1 MQARLRCPMGVRRP
15 KNLRPRFAAAVRPSH
30 CLGHARDL
38 HRPGYL
44 RLGWLALSIVT
55 RNDSR

>member
-1 MQARLRCPMGVRRP
+1 MQARLRCLVGVRRP
-15 KNLRPRFAAAVRPSH
+15 KSLRSCFAAYLRPSH
-30 CLGHARDL
+30 FLGHARDL

-44 RLGWLALSIVT
+44 CLGRLALSIVT

>member
-1 MQARLRCPMGVRRP
+1 MQARLRRPMGVRGP
-15 KNLRPRFAAAVRPSH
+15 KNLRPRRSAAVRSSH
-30 CLGHARDL
+30 FLGHARDL

-44 RLGWLALSIVT
+44 RLGGLALSIVT